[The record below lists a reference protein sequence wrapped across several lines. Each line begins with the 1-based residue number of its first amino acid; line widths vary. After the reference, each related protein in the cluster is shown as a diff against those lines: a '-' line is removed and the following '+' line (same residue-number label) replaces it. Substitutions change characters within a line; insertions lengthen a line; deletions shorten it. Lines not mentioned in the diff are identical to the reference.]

1 MKKIILAFLLLFSVG
16 IFAQSLSD
24 YQYVIVPV
32 RYEFMKSDNE
42 YRLST
47 ITKFNLEKIGFQ
59 AFYNDNNLPKEIIS
73 NACSVLKV
81 EVQKEGSFIW
91 TNLIIVFKD
100 CQNNI
105 VFQSEIGKSKEKEY
119 AKAFPD
125 ALNKAFVSIYE
136 QNYSYQ
142 PKSEKATQPNG
153 TNSETIID
161 SKVIVNENAL
171 KAIKIPGGF
180 NLVDKMQQ
188 VVFKLTSTGK
198 NDFYL
203 AQKETQ
209 IGVIFQKESDWFFE
223 YDQDGKLISEKVEI
237 QF

>member
-1 MKKIILAFLLLFSVG
+1 MRKIILAFLLLFSAGVV
-16 IFAQSLSD
+16 AQSLND

-32 RYEFMKSDNE
+32 RYEFMESNNE
-42 YRLST
+42 YRLNT

-59 AFYNDNNLPKEIIS
+59 AFYTEDNLPKEIML

-91 TNLIIVFKD
+91 TNLRIVFKD

-105 VFQSEIGKSKEKEY
+105 VFQSEVGKSKKKEY
-119 AKAFPD
+119 GKAYSE
-125 ALNKAFVSIYE
+125 ALEMAFISVNS
-136 QNYSYQ
+136 QNYSYKPVTKDTVQ
-142 PKSEKATQPNG
+142 PIVAS
-153 TNSETIID
+153 SETIVV
-161 SKVIVNENAL
+161 STVLVNENTL

-180 NLVDKMQQ
+180 NLVDKMRQ

>member
-24 YQYVIVPV
+24 YQYVIVPL

-81 EVQKEGSFIW
+81 EALSVGSFMG
-91 TNLIIVFKD
+91 TSLIIVFRD

-105 VFQSEIGKSKEKEY
+105 VYQSEIGKSKEKEY

-125 ALNKAFVSIYE
+125 ALTKAFVSVSY

-142 PKSEKATQPNG
+142 PVTKKTSKPIFATSEITFVN
-153 TNSETIID
+153 T
-161 SKVIVNENAL
+161 VLVNENAL
-171 KAIKIPGGF
+171 KAIPIAGGF
-180 NLVDKMQQ
+180 NLVDRMQQ
-188 VVFKLTSTGK
+188 IVFKLTSAGK

-203 AQKETQ
+203 AQKGTLS
-209 IGVIFQKESDWFFE
+209 GVVFLKGADWFFE
-223 YDQDGKLISEKVEI
+223 YILADNLISEKVEI

>member
-1 MKKIILAFLLLFSVG
+1 MKKIILPFLLLFSVG

-125 ALNKAFVSIYE
+125 ALNKAL
-136 QNYSYQ
+136 
-142 PKSEKATQPNG
+142 G
-153 TNSETIID
+153 
-161 SKVIVNENAL
+161 
-171 KAIKIPGGF
+171 
-180 NLVDKMQQ
+180 
-188 VVFKLTSTGK
+188 
-198 NDFYL
+198 
-203 AQKETQ
+203 
-209 IGVIFQKESDWFFE
+209 IGV
-223 YDQDGKLISEKVEI
+223 
-237 QF
+237 